1 MSNYDSLEKIFKE
14 NRKDFDIEKLTDG
27 HEERFKEKLLNFEV
41 RQKKENVIN
50 WKYIAIAAS
59 IAFVLMSVVS
69 IYNYGKNNAILALVK
84 SDRNMYRQDMVLS
97 MMESQSP
104 SKRLKAVN
112 YIEEYSDPDDEIISA
127 LIKTLSRDDNSNVRL
142 STALGLY
149 KFAYRKDVRKALAEA
164 LIYEKDP
171 NVQLELINILVAIK
185 DKSAIEP
192 MKKMLGKKDVHDFVK
207 DQIERGITE
216 INIKKI

>member
-1 MSNYDSLEKIFKE
+1 MNNYDSLEKIFKE
-14 NRKDFDIEKLTDG
+14 NRKDFDIEKLPAG
-27 HEERFKEKLLNFEV
+27 HEERFKEKLWNFEAGQNK
-41 RQKKENVIN
+41 QKVIN
-50 WKYIAIAAS
+50 WRFIAIAAS
-59 IAFVLMSVVS
+59 IAFVMMSMVS
-69 IYNYGKNNAILALVK
+69 IYNYGKNNAILAMVR

-97 MMESQSP
+97 MIESQSP

-112 YIEEYSDPDDEIISA
+112 YIEEYNDPDDEIISA

-164 LIYEKDP
+164 LIFEKDP

-185 DKSAIEP
+185 DRSAIEP
-192 MKKMLGKKDVHDFVK
+192 MKKMLGKKGVHDFVK

>member
-1 MSNYDSLEKIFKE
+1 MNNYDSLEKLFKE
-14 NRKDFDIEKLTDG
+14 NRKYFNIEKLTDG
-27 HEERFKEKLLNFEV
+27 HEERFKEKLLNFEA
-41 RQKKENVIN
+41 RQNIEKVIN

-59 IAFVLMSVVS
+59 IAFILMSMVS

-97 MMESQSP
+97 MIESQYP

-112 YIEEYSDPDDEIISA
+112 YIEEYNDPDDEIISA

-192 MKKMLGKKDVHDFVK
+192 MKKMLRKKGVHDFVK